1 MTNDANGIRMSPDAA
16 ARQALRVALAEV
28 LVVADNWRHVHLGA
42 RPGEGTAE
50 AAEVLSQ
57 ILGVLAERA
66 RGALDA
72 DGADVDVLVT
82 WVQADLADE
91 LS

>member
-1 MTNDANGIRMSPDAA
+1 MTNHATRNHMTPDAA
-16 ARQALRVALAEV
+16 ARQALR
-28 LVVADNWRHVHLGA
+28 
-42 RPGEGTAE
+42 
-50 AAEVLSQ
+50 AEVLSQ

-91 LS
+91 LT